1 MKRKLFSAILFGAL
15 LTASTSGLTSCK
27 DYDDDIS
34 NLQGQI
40 DKLAT
45 ADQLSAKV
53 SEMQAAISAAQSA
66 AEAKA
71 AAAQTV
77 ADAAKAA
84 AGDAAAAAKAAQST
98 ADAAAAA
105 AAEVQKAA
113 DKAIADLE
121 AKAATKDE
129 LKAAADAAAAA
140 VKAIED
146 AHAADKAAIEK
157 AIADGLAEVKAE
169 IAATNEKLAAL
180 AARLDEVDKK
190 LAALEAGEGQEE
202 TLKEIQAEVEA
213 VSDELKAIIGEYTT
227 MVTDVSLYV
236 TKGGLDNYRNGLTDN
251 VLSFIYLD
259 AEKDATFPAE
269 EGVADAQIEF
279 SSKNKNVMTK
289 DSVVIRVSPT
299 NALLNPEN
307 ISLINSQGKELK
319 GLVEVES
326 VTPYNKLITKSVGSE
341 SGLWNVV
348 FKVADGFEPED
359 LVDAVYTENG
369 NIAFA
374 VAVNNTTSVDNRR
387 VVSAYDLTV
396 EPEDYEPARNEFQ
409 ATNRDNEWKN
419 VTEIHN
425 RYYKKAADNYIAKSE
440 NGQEAAGTEY
450 RWINAPQ
457 VAPSKETI
465 MLDVADARFGKKV
478 IDVEV
483 GKEILLSVGTE
494 LKNGQPS
501 LGNLEGD
508 HSVTTN
514 AQTYAIKGFYVTLDK
529 DFAIESNPSEWNAW
543 KKYDYTNVGIQS
555 GDKYQ
560 KAAKLFYGNVG
571 SISIDSEDAVNDII
585 GFRVYAVNLDGT
597 LIDPDGKA
605 FYVHVATEKE
615 VAPLTASELVAKL
628 QPSSTSETNPYAFK
642 ATAVDAAGKVTATN
656 YYSAEVAINSGVLN
670 SAAEGN
676 ALEWDIIDNPSAY
689 GNNSVEPEYDT
700 DYKIV
705 FSVKSN
711 KIVAKVM
718 ILDPLKF
725 IDDETYTAV
734 ATLTNDNGTEVRDI
748 TVEFQK
754 AIPTEAPALAWNASF
769 DPTKQVFSGATMT
782 GADIYKVVPNTAW
795 AGLATPKTDKPQ
807 SIELNYLMSDLTY
820 GSWTSTNSYYY
831 VWVTKKDPKKTYEL
845 PTQGATAVWPAAVP
859 SQYTLDVDASEIDG
873 KPHNVAYAFDYGKI
887 SLTFDYQTAQYAE
900 DNIVRGTNMTPLTF
914 ASWIDYEV
922 LKWKNGSKTITYVP
936 GATGAT
942 ANVQTVTLTGTP
954 GAAVYINATNGSETA
969 TASGNYA
976 LGSAEGKYWAKYTTD
991 NNWYWVKKVNGAWQ
1005 WIKADGTASQTM
1017 NNDPRNYG
1025 LQWLGA
1031 TAPTAVTTG
1040 GTAGEIVAYNTV
1052 IPNTQGGVAVFG
1064 TQAEPVN
1071 FKSLL
1076 DKYVNARV
1084 GTFNTTTNLFDYNLP
1099 LVVSFSNAAFKATV
1113 DAAGEI
1119 SLTQQ
1124 PTTTNPVGQTGI
1136 LSITGKDSFGHS
1148 KTWTLEIKIQ

>member
-140 VKAIED
+140 VKAIEVS
-146 AHAADKAAIEK
+146 HAADKAAIEK
-157 AIADGLAEVKAE
+157 AIADGLKEVKDE
-169 IAATNEKLAAL
+169 IAKTNEKLAAL

-202 TLKEIQAEVEA
+202 KLKEIQAEVEA

-236 TKGGLDNYRNGLTDN
+236 TDSPLENYRNGLTNN

-289 DSVVIRVSPT
+289 DSVVVRVSPT

-307 ISLINSQGKELK
+307 ISLINSQGKELT

-348 FKVADGFEPED
+348 FKVADGVDPED

-396 EPEDYEPARNEFQ
+396 EPEDYEPARNDFQ
-409 ATNRDNEWKN
+409 VTNRDNQWKE
-419 VTEIHN
+419 VAEIHN

-465 MLDVADARFGKKV
+465 MLDLADARFGEKV

-494 LKNGQPS
+494 LDDEGQPS
-501 LGNLEGD
+501 LDNWVGNHEEEY
-508 HSVTTN
+508 N

-597 LIDPDGKA
+597 LVDPDGKA

-615 VAPLTASELVAKL
+615 VAPLTASELVAEL
-628 QPSSTSETNPYAFK
+628 QPANNWES
-642 ATAVDAAGKVTATN
+642 DAYTFNGDN
-656 YYSAEVAINSGVLN
+656 YYSTTVTVNAGVVG
-670 SAAEGN
+670 SVAEGN
-676 ALEWDIIDNPSAY
+676 ALEWDILDNPSAY
-689 GNNSVEPEYDT
+689 GNNSVEPEYNT

-705 FSVKSN
+705 FSTESN
-711 KIVAKVM
+711 KIVAKVQ
-718 ILDPLKF
+718 ILNPLKF
-725 IDDETYTAV
+725 IDDETYTAM
-734 ATLTNDNGTEVRDI
+734 ATLTNANGTEVRDI
-748 TVEFQK
+748 TVQFKK
-754 AIPTEAPALAWNASF
+754 AIPTEAPQLNWNASF
-769 DPTKQVFSGATMT
+769 DPTKQVFSGSQDED
-782 GADIYKVVPNTAW
+782 DIYKVVYRTDYTWVSVA
-795 AGLATPKTDKPQ
+795 DKPQ
-807 SIELNYLMSDLTY
+807 SIELNYLVDDLTY
-820 GSWTSTNSYYY
+820 GSWTNNKSYYGIKINNKKGKVGY
-831 VWVTKKDPKKTYEL
+831 VL
-845 PTQGATAVWPAAVP
+845 PTQADENNPVWPAVVP
-859 SQYTLDVDASEIDG
+859 GQYVLDVAAADIDG
-873 KPHNVAYAFDYGKI
+873 KPHNVAYSFDYGRI

-900 DNIVRGTNMTPLTF
+900 KNIVRNASLTPLTF

-922 LKWKNGSKTITYVP
+922 LKWAAGSKTITYIP
-936 GATGAT
+936 GSTT
-942 ANVQTVTLTGTP
+942 NVQTIDLEGTAGTAVKLVKADGTDTTTG
-954 GAAVYINATNGSETA
+954 GDYE
-969 TASGNYA
+969 
-976 LGSAEGKYWAKYTTD
+976 LGSAEGKNWAKYTD
-991 NNWYWVKKVNGAWQ
+991 GKWYWVKKVTGTWQ
-1005 WIKADGTASQTM
+1005 WMKADGTASYALSSAPSA
-1017 NNDPRNYG
+1017 NC
-1025 LQWLGA
+1025 LQYTG
-1031 TAPTAVTTG
+1031 TDAPDAVTRG
-1040 GTAGEIVAYNTV
+1040 GTGSEIKAYNTV
-1052 IPNTQGGVAVFG
+1052 VPNTQGGVAKFG
-1064 TQAEPVN
+1064 TSAKPVDLNSLIETYIDARIGTWSNDINN
-1071 FKSLL
+1071 FTTP
-1076 DKYVNARV
+1076 
-1084 GTFNTTTNLFDYNLP
+1084 TFIT
-1099 LVVSFSNAAFKATV
+1099 VSFSNDAFKAGI
-1113 DAAGEI
+1113 DASGNI
-1119 SLTQQ
+1119 TLTQQ
-1124 PTTTNPVGQTGI
+1124 PTTTNPVGQTGT
-1136 LSITGKDSFGHS
+1136 LYITGKDCFGHS
-1148 KTWTLEIKIQ
+1148 KTWSLDIKIQ